1 MCIGSGVEPICDA
14 GRKRWSFSVRSN
26 GMSWW
31 PSATMPNGGMT
42 VEAVMSL
49 QALYT
54 QNSQISLLIN
64 TTVPSMAFQQT
75 KDCTHIDTTFILRQL
90 LFMCFVIHPILLHIR
105 IAIFHH
111 GKAPMIDN
119 HPKTELPHHSEAP
132 SWRAHSSLMK
142 MMWLMWVPS
151 QLW

>member
-1 MCIGSGVEPICDA
+1 
-14 GRKRWSFSVRSN
+14 
-26 GMSWW
+26 
-31 PSATMPNGGMT
+31 
-42 VEAVMSL
+42 
-49 QALYT
+49 
-54 QNSQISLLIN
+54 
-64 TTVPSMAFQQT
+64 MAFQQT

-132 SWRAHSSLMK
+132 SWRAHSSLNENDVIDVSTLPAMIITATATTDH
-142 MMWLMWVPS
+142 VY
-151 QLW
+151 